1 MSRKPKITTFRGKR
15 GIWVTTR
22 AGKRVFIEEKNIKAY
37 QKWTNDERVSEK
49 ISTIGA
55 GIAAIGLL
63 GGELLAS
70 RCKTSMAAFGYRA
83 LGEKLGMLGAIIAA
97 SAAGINLQARRKR
110 REIEEKSKR
119 RGRR

>member
-1 MSRKPKITTFRGKR
+1 MPRQPKITTFRGKK

-37 QKWTNDERVSEK
+37 QKWTNDERVSKK

-55 GIAAIGLL
+55 GIAAVGLIG
-63 GGELLAS
+63 GDLLAS
-70 RCKTSMAAFGYRA
+70 RCKASIAKLGYRA

-119 RGRR
+119 R